1 MELTKNA
8 NSDRSDETIGRDV
21 PITTR
26 GNSGQNIMAKIPVTD
41 VDPSSFQRET
51 DAVLSAR
58 LSALELIVSDLCK
71 HLGRDPP
78 PPSVG
83 TEWLLVKQAAY
94 RIGFSQ
100 SGVRNLM
107 RRKEIEYIKTEAGRI
122 LIKAASL
129 PKRHSIS

>member
-1 MELTKNA
+1 
-8 NSDRSDETIGRDV
+8 
-21 PITTR
+21 
-26 GNSGQNIMAKIPVTD
+26 MAKIPVTD

-107 RRKEIEYIKTEAGRI
+107 RRNEVEYIKTQTGRI
-122 LIKAASL
+122 LIKATSL
-129 PKRHSIS
+129 PGKSKVVREA